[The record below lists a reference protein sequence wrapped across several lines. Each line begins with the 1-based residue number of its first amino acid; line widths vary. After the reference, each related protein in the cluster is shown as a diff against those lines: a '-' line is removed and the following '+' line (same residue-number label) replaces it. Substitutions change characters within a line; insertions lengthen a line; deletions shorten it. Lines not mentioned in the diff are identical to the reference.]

1 MITKREEEIADL
13 QQKIEESKQFDEV
26 SKRKRNELKTTADL
40 LEKMIEEQHISDA
53 TLRLL
58 VKMVYVHQNEDKSL
72 DVRLEFNGDFEDSVA
87 VYLEGESA

>member
-13 QQKIEESKQFDEV
+13 QKKIKESKQYDEV
-26 SKRKRNELKTTADL
+26 SKRKRNELKTTADF
-40 LEKMIEEQHISDA
+40 LEKMMEEQHISDA
-53 TLRLL
+53 NLRLL

-87 VYLEGESA
+87 VYVEGESA